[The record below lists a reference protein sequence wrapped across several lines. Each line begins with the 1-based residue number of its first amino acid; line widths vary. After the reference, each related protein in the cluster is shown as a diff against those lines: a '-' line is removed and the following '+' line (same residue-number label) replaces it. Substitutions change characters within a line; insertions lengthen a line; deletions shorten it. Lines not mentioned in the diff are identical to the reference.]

1 MAVITWC
8 KLIVL
13 SILWGGTFFAVAIA
27 LRAWPPLTLVLA
39 RVALAAAILIPIV
52 FALGQRLP
60 HHARVWCDFVV
71 MAILNNMIPFALIF
85 YGQTVVASGI
95 ASVINAATPL
105 MTLLVARAIAGE
117 PIAGHKL
124 SGVVIGLAGVAN
136 LMAPSV
142 MDLMQTRSGDAAL
155 ALGMLACLGATLS
168 YGVAGLWGRRFKDVP
183 PIVSATSQLVCSTLL
198 LAPVVFLVDRPWLLP
213 APATET
219 LVAIVSLAVL
229 STALA
234 YILFF
239 DIMAKAGADNVML
252 VTLLIP
258 ASAIALG
265 VSVLGE
271 RLAAHQ
277 IIGALV
283 ITASLLVI
291 DGRLFGVKAA
301 ANKPSPATKR

>member
-1 MAVITWC
+1 MVVITWC

-39 RVALAAAILIPIV
+39 RVA
-52 FALGQRLP
+52 
-60 HHARVWCDFVV
+60 
-71 MAILNNMIPFALIF
+71 
-85 YGQTVVASGI
+85 
-95 ASVINAATPL
+95 
-105 MTLLVARAIAGE
+105 
-117 PIAGHKL
+117 
-124 SGVVIGLAGVAN
+124 
-136 LMAPSV
+136 
-142 MDLMQTRSGDAAL
+142 
-155 ALGMLACLGATLS
+155 
-168 YGVAGLWGRRFKDVP
+168 
-183 PIVSATSQLVCSTLL
+183 
-198 LAPVVFLVDRPWLLP
+198 
-213 APATET
+213 
-219 LVAIVSLAVL
+219 LAVL

-265 VSVLGE
+265 VSVLGD